1 MEPKD
6 LSENRAVT
14 LNALLEEQR
23 SLNMRML
30 LAVRL
35 RDAEA
40 QEELTAS
47 LTEVRLQ
54 IERLR
59 SGAARRHGL
68 PQ

>member
-1 MEPKD
+1 MEPKH

-30 LAVRL
+30 LAVQL
-35 RDAEA
+35 RDTAA
-40 QEELTAS
+40 QAELTAA
-47 LTEVRLQ
+47 LTDVQLQ
-54 IERLR
+54 IDRLR

>member
-47 LTEVRLQ
+47 LAEVRLQ

-59 SGAARRHGL
+59 SGTARRHGL